1 MFWRK
6 KHSYVDLETQAKD
19 KPAKVATANLEHD
32 GTSVPF
38 ALTDRVEVDK
48 ITVARKGKE
57 IMVMLGTDDGN
68 FINIDIKE
76 K

>member
-1 MFWRK
+1 MFFRK
-6 KHSYVDLETQAKD
+6 KSSYVDLETQAAGK
-19 KPAKVATANLEHD
+19 ATKVANAALAHD

-38 ALTDRVEVDK
+38 SLTDRVEVDK
-48 ITVARKGKE
+48 ITIARKGKE
-57 IMVMLGTDDGN
+57 IMVMLGTDDGH